1 MYPELEHFSST
12 SNLPSAFVS
21 TWLGKYL
28 RRYWLILAQLI
39 NPFPLSCFTLTVRE
53 LNPF

>member
-1 MYPELEHFSST
+1 MDPVLEHFSST

-21 TWLGKYL
+21 TCLGKYL

-39 NPFPLSCFTLTVRE
+39 NPSPLFCFTLIIK
-53 LNPF
+53 